1 MSKQKYTKSQLQ
13 AHRALLH
20 AAAQVGSMNYKRGV
34 YVCKSKIPYSI
45 TSVHQLLVQYSSD
58 VLKGIISVNDAIA
71 FCTHYEVMKERF

>member
-1 MSKQKYTKSQLQ
+1 
-13 AHRALLH
+13 
-20 AAAQVGSMNYKRGV
+20 MNYKRGV